1 MTKKSIVLVIISF
14 FLLFTSG
21 CWNRRELNELAISV
35 GEGIDKDKEGKYKI
49 STQIVIPAGV
59 ASKTGNAP
67 SDLPVRLFTGTE
79 DSIFEA
85 MREITTKSPR
95 PIYHSHLRILVIGES
110 LAKEG
115 IGEVLDMFFRDHE
128 YRTDFYIVIAKNTS
142 AENILSILTS
152 IEKIP
157 ANNMVSSLETSEKT
171 WAPSTAVTLDELI
184 QVLVTEGKN
193 PVLTGI
199 EIIGDPKSG
208 HTQQNLETIDP
219 TAYLKY
225 SGLAVIKN
233 DKMVGWLNQ
242 EESKGYNFIMDNV
255 KNTVSDVTC
264 PKEGKFNFEIIR
276 SKTEVKAK
284 LENETPKIEIS
295 IKSEGNVGEVKCDI
309 DLTKQQTITE
319 LEKAIEKDFINLVE
333 TAIKKVKED
342 YSTDIFGFGDAV
354 HRADAKAWK
363 TLKSDWNEKH
373 FSDLEVSV
381 KADVKIRRLGKIT
394 NSFINEIKE

>member
-1 MTKKSIVLVIISF
+1 MIKKTIVLVIISI
-14 FLLFTSG
+14 LLLVTSG

-35 GEGIDKDKEGKYKI
+35 GEGIDKDEKGKYKI
-49 STQIVIPAGV
+49 SSQIVIPAGV
-59 ASKTGNAP
+59 ASKTGGTATE
-67 SDLPVRLFTGTE
+67 LPVRLFTGTE
-79 DSIFEA
+79 DTIFEA

-95 PIYHSHLRILVIGES
+95 PIYHSHLRILVIGEA

-115 IGEVLDMFFRDHE
+115 IGEHLDMFFRDHE

-142 AENILSILTS
+142 AENILSILTT

-199 EIIGDPKSG
+199 EIIGDPTSG
-208 HTQQNLETIDP
+208 DTQQNLETINP

-225 SGLAVIKN
+225 SGLAVFKN

-284 LENETPKIEIS
+284 LENDVPKIEIF
-295 IKSEGNVGEVKCDI
+295 IESEGNVGEVKCDI
-309 DLTKQQTITE
+309 DLTKQKIITE
-319 LEKAIEKDFINLVE
+319 LEKSAEEDFISLVE
-333 TAIKKVKED
+333 TTVKNVKED
-342 YSTDIFGFGDAV
+342 FGTDIFGFGDAV
-354 HRADAKAWK
+354 HRADAKAWRK
-363 TLKSDWNEKH
+363 LKSEWNEKH
-373 FSDLEVSV
+373 FADLEVSV

-394 NSFINEIKE
+394 NSFINELKE

>member
-1 MTKKSIVLVIISF
+1 M
-14 FLLFTSG
+14 
-21 CWNRRELNELAISV
+21 
-35 GEGIDKDKEGKYKI
+35 
-49 STQIVIPAGV
+49 
-59 ASKTGNAP
+59 
-67 SDLPVRLFTGTE
+67 
-79 DSIFEA
+79 
-85 MREITTKSPR
+85 
-95 PIYHSHLRILVIGES
+95 
-110 LAKEG
+110 
-115 IGEVLDMFFRDHE
+115 
-128 YRTDFYIVIAKNTS
+128 AKNTT

-276 SKTEVKAK
+276 SKTEVKAM